1 MRRCFAA
8 LRCISSAAVHTQP
21 AFCPH
26 VFGVQLCGGTALI
39 RLPTAKRTTRKEIY
53 RASLNGAF

>member
-8 LRCISSAAVHTQP
+8 LRSISSAAVHTQP

-39 RLPTAKRTTRKEIY
+39 RLLTAKRTTRKEIY